1 MDPAADH
8 GHWTSTV
15 VLGDGNTAVI
25 RPITPGDAPALEQFH
40 TRQSP
45 DSRYLRFFSPKPT
58 LSDDELERFTTVD
71 FVDRVAFVVEQ
82 HGEFIAWAS
91 YERWKN
97 REDAEVAFMVDDE
110 HTGKG
115 IATLLLEHMAA
126 VALHNGIT
134 RFTAQTL
141 GSNRSMLAV
150 FAKAGWPVHRRFESG
165 VIDVDFSLDDTSEFI
180 DSVERRE
187 QRADSRAVA
196 RLLLP
201 TSIAVV
207 GASSRPGS
215 VGQALWR
222 NTSLD
227 ARCPVYAVN
236 PNSAVDGT
244 QTFATIT
251 EIPDD
256 VGLAVVAVPAGAL
269 AGVIDDCIA
278 KRVRGALVITAVD
291 HTEVDMSA
299 LVAHARRNGLR
310 IIGPASMG
318 VASPRP
324 DVRLQASLVPV
335 TLPPGNAAISMQSGT
350 LGSSLLRLADSLD
363 VGLSWFVSLGDKCD
377 LSANDLLQFW
387 EDDEATDVIALY
399 TESLGDPRKLVRIAR
414 RVSTRKPIV
423 SVRTGAALVGIGN
436 DALYLQTGVIEVP
449 TVAALLDTVR
459 VFATQPLMAGNRV
472 AVLSNARSPLVLAT
486 ATLTAAGLEVVDPP
500 VTLDW
505 RSDVADYAG
514 AITAAL
520 DDDDVDAVYVVYA
533 PPAVGAIGQP
543 IEAIEAAAGG
553 AGKPIVAVMLGS
565 SDGPLQAG
573 SAIPAFSFPEQA
585 AATLGRIAA
594 YSRWRRMVE
603 SDHDRRAAHPARPA
617 RCQHDHRRAPGLRLD
632 AARPAASVARRLRG
646 HDAQNRDRRHRRRR
660 GHR

>member
-1 MDPAADH
+1 MYTRSSAGSRSISARATVSPPNPESNIPMGRCIVGHRLRAATWVTGLEDPNPASAWQAHRMDPAADH
-8 GHWTSTV
+8 EHWTSTV

-58 LSDDELERFTTVD
+58 LSEDELERFTTVD

-97 REDAEVAFMVDDE
+97 RDDAEVAFMVDDE

-141 GSNRSMLAV
+141 GSNRGMLAV

-201 TSIAVV
+201 TSIAVI
-207 GASSRPGS
+207 GASD
-215 VGQALWR
+215 V
-222 NTSLD
+222 SLVRSD
-227 ARCPVYAVN
+227 RRSGATPRSTPAARCTPST
-236 PNSAVDGT
+236 PTSAVDGT

-278 KRVRGALVITAVD
+278 KRVRGAVVITAVD
-291 HTEVDMSA
+291 HTEVDVAA

-324 DVRLQASLVPV
+324 DVTLQASLVPRRRFPRAM
-335 TLPPGNAAISMQSGT
+335 PPSRCSPARS
-350 LGSSLLRLADSLD
+350 GSSLLRLADSLD

-486 ATLTAAGLEVVDPP
+486 ATLDGGRPRGRRPSGHARLAQRGRRVFGG
-500 VTLDW
+500 
-505 RSDVADYAG
+505 RS
-514 AITAAL
+514 
-520 DDDDVDAVYVVYA
+520 
-533 PPAVGAIGQP
+533 
-543 IEAIEAAAGG
+543 
-553 AGKPIVAVMLGS
+553 
-565 SDGPLQAG
+565 
-573 SAIPAFSFPEQA
+573 
-585 AATLGRIAA
+585 
-594 YSRWRRMVE
+594 RRRSTTTTSTPSTSCM
-603 SDHDRRAAHPARPA
+603 
-617 RCQHDHRRAPGLRLD
+617 
-632 AARPAASVARRLRG
+632 
-646 HDAQNRDRRHRRRR
+646 RRRR
-660 GHR
+660 SAPSGDRSRRSRRPPEVPASRSSR